1 MADVITHEAEPPISS
16 RRLRLYRRSFGG
28 VIVVQQSAT

>member
-16 RRLRLYRRSFGG
+16 RRLRLFRRRFGG
-28 VIVVQQSAT
+28 VIVVKQPAT